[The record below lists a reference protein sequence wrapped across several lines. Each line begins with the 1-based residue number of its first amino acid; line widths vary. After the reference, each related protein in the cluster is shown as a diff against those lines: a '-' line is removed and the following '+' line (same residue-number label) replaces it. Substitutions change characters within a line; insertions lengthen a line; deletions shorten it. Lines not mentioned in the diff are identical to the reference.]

1 MDSTAASPGPVNDP
15 EETPERSPPNQ
26 RRANREAAMQFLYM
40 AHLNPP
46 ADEHLG
52 LQTSL
57 REFFEHRD
65 HPRDYYAFG
74 EELAH
79 EAFLRRD
86 QADGIVK
93 DHARNWRF
101 ERIAQV
107 DLAIL
112 RLAIYELK
120 HRRDIPPI
128 VSINE
133 AIDLAKTFSTPDS
146 KRFVNG
152 ILDRLKSTLDR
163 PLRTPAD

>member
-1 MDSTAASPGPVNDP
+1 MDTPAPRAGPVNDP
-15 EETPERSPPNQ
+15 EETPERPPPSQ

-40 AHLNPP
+40 AELNAP
-46 ADEHLG
+46 ADEHTG
-52 LQTSL
+52 LQRSL

-74 EELAH
+74 EALAH
-79 EAFLRRD
+79 EAFRHRD
-86 QADGIVK
+86 EADAIVK

-101 ERIAQV
+101 ERIARV

-163 PLRTPAD
+163 PLRTPAN